1 VTTGADAPDDP
12 GSDGSPSSASPSD
25 ETGRPSTRWVAV
37 MSVLGVVSAAWLL
50 SRVWHDTWGR
60 TQLDFAVYVL
70 GAHHLMDGRLYHVG
84 LPYPPYLPFTYPPV
98 APLAFWP
105 LAVLPRQVAQLV
117 WAAVNVASLYG
128 VIALSLRAML
138 PGMDRTRLL
147 LWSVVLLGPSYL
159 LDPVRL
165 TFYFGQVNL
174 VLCLLLLAD
183 LTTTL
188 EFRGRTL
195 PRGVLVGVAAAVKLV
210 PLVFVP
216 YLFVTRQARAAWTA
230 LATFVACS
238 LLATAFDPATSWA
251 YWTKYA
257 TDAARVGNPSYIL
270 NQSLQGTLDRLTHRD
285 VSVVVVDAAGALVL
299 VGGIALAR
307 WAWRDSSSFLGIL
320 VCATT
325 GMVVLPD
332 HVGAPPGLGRA
343 DPVVA
348 GPGPRPARRRAA
360 VGRSR
365 RPRALAGAA
374 PTRPVGRD
382 AGVARARMDA
392 PGRKLVLRAA
402 DGLPGRSGRLAGRPP
417 GMWRTWHSWC
427 RGPGQGAGFPQRE
440 DCNDDVDSA
449 LGDAVYAATSHRC
462 PRGGAPK

>member
-1 VTTGADAPDDP
+1 MTTGADAPDDP
-12 GSDGSPSSASPSD
+12 GSDGSPGSAVPSD

-37 MSVLGVVSAAWLL
+37 MSVLGVASAAWLL

-70 GAHHLMDGRLYHVG
+70 GAHHLMDGRLYQVG

-105 LAVLPRQVAQLV
+105 LAVLPRQPAQLV

-188 EFRGRTL
+188 RIRGRTL
-195 PRGVLVGVAAAVKLV
+195 PRGVLVGAAAAVKLV

-285 VSVVVVDAAGALVL
+285 VSVVVVDAVGALVL

-325 GMVVLPD
+325 GMVVSPITWEHHLVWAVPILLWLVLARD
-332 HVGAPPGLGRA
+332 
-343 DPVVA
+343 
-348 GPGPRPARRRAA
+348 RPAGGPLWAAAAALVLWRAPLQHVPSGGTRELHEHGWTLLAANSFFGLLMAFLVGVAVLLAARRA
-360 VGRSR
+360 R
-365 RPRALAGAA
+365 GARG
-374 PTRPVGRD
+374 TGGPV
-382 AGVARARMDA
+382 
-392 PGRKLVLRAA
+392 
-402 DGLPGRSGRLAGRPP
+402 
-417 GMWRTWHSWC
+417 
-427 RGPGQGAGFPQRE
+427 RGPASPNART
-440 DCNDDVDSA
+440 
-449 LGDAVYAATSHRC
+449 ATTT
-462 PRGGAPK
+462 